1 MTEHQRVRLGSG
13 ALTPGSGDFLILAIS
28 AGEGNGWHFGAAVLQ
43 ESLRLWDGTA
53 CFIDHAREQR
63 SVRDLAGLCHAPAWD
78 AARQGICLRLRP
90 AGPGAGLLTELGRQT
105 LAQGSAAVGFSA
117 DLLFHAEGREVRQI
131 CQVFSVDL
139 VFQPARG
146 GRFLSG
152 PEQITNEGE
161 EPMSDTEPTSA
172 AAPAPD
178 LCGWMLETALAAE
191 RLPEP
196 LAGQVRARFAGRS
209 FEPAELTRSL
219 AEARGLL
226 SQLTGQ
232 GVVQGPRLSGM
243 FDTRDQLQ
251 AATDDLFGAPRD
263 PALAGLKTQRLSG
276 IRELY
281 LTLTGDEHFHG
292 GYHPE
297 RARLATTADFSG
309 LVKNALNKLVAN
321 TWDEL
326 GRAGYDWWRAVTTV
340 EHFGSLN
347 EITGTLVGTVGDL
360 PEVAEGAAYT
370 ELAVGDSPET
380 AAFKKYGGYIPL
392 TLELIDRDET
402 RRLRQ
407 YARELASAGLRKISG
422 LVAAIFSQNG
432 GLGPTMADGGTL
444 FNTAAVT
451 TISGHA
457 NLRSA
462 ALDAAE
468 WDAVCAAVYQQ
479 PMLVKNAA
487 GHYGSGPRLAVNPR
501 VLLVP
506 RPLQR
511 AARQILLGDWAVESD
526 KFYDNLLKGSGVPV
540 VVPEWTDANNWA
552 AVCDPQ
558 VAPAVFIGERFGLLP
573 EIYIAGDELSPA
585 VFSNDEHRLKVRHFM
600 AVWVNDWRP
609 LHKNNVA

>member
-1 MTEHQRVRLGSG
+1 MTERQRLRLGAGELAISG
-13 ALTPGSGDFLILAIS
+13 GEFLILAIS
-28 AGEGNGWHFGAAVLQ
+28 AGEGNGWHFGAGVLQ
-43 ESLRLWDGTA
+43 TSLPLWDGAA
-53 CFIDHAREQR
+53 CFVDHGTGQR
-63 SVRDLAGLCHAPAWD
+63 SVRDLAGLCHSPAWD
-78 AARQGICLRLRP
+78 ETRQGICLRLRP
-90 AGPGAGLLTELGRQT
+90 AGPGGNLLAGLGRLA

-117 DLLFHAEGREVRQI
+117 DLLFSAEGRQVRQI
-131 CQVFSVDL
+131 LQVFSVDL

-152 PEQITNEGE
+152 PEQHINEGE
-161 EPMSDTEPTSA
+161 ESMSDAEST
-172 AAPAPD
+172 PAPD

-219 AEARGLL
+219 EEARGLL

-232 GVVQGPRLSGM
+232 GVVQGPRLSAM

-251 AATDDLFGAPRD
+251 AATDDLFGAQRD
-263 PALAGLKTQRLSG
+263 PSLTGLKPHRLSG

-281 LTLTGDEHFHG
+281 LTLTGDEGFHG

-297 RARLATTADFSG
+297 RARLATTTDFSG
-309 LVKNALNKLVAN
+309 LVKNSLNKLVAN

-360 PEVAEGAAYT
+360 PEVVEGAAYT

-380 AAFKKYGGYIPL
+380 ASFKKYGGYIPL

-422 LVAAIFSQNG
+422 LVAAIFSQNS
-432 GLGPTMADGGTL
+432 GLGPAMADGGTL

-451 TISGHA
+451 TASGHA
-457 NLRSA
+457 NLRTA

-487 GHYGSGPRLAVNPR
+487 GHYGSGPRQALNPR

-609 LHKNNVA
+609 LHKSNVA